1 MSEDGGRPPATK
13 GSKMHGGLI
22 RRDKRVEKDRNGNT
36 TTQHWDG
43 RKDVHIKANPAN
55 VKLAVQNPGE

>member
-1 MSEDGGRPPATK
+1 MTNDK

-22 RRDKRVEKDRNGNT
+22 RKDKRVVKDQNGHT

-43 RKDVHIKANPAN
+43 RKDVNIDARSIRTFGGTK
-55 VKLAVQNPGE
+55 NPGGES